1 MIYVIDSF
9 TKSLQWKGF
18 QITSKFSYAFYL
30 VQILILQLNI
40 AGTRTTEQ
48 YGLHSMINLNELF
61 FVLLATIVLALF
73 FEVPFT
79 NIKKLIF
86 DKTLLTKCDNNETQ
100 LTKKIK

>member
-1 MIYVIDSF
+1 
-9 TKSLQWKGF
+9 
-18 QITSKFSYAFYL
+18 
-30 VQILILQLNI
+30 
-40 AGTRTTEQ
+40 
-48 YGLHSMINLNELF
+48 MINLNELF

-86 DKTLLTKCDNNETQ
+86 DKTLITKWDNNETH